1 MKPTWVFNDTHIG
14 VRRTAGTTT
23 ESAKA
28 LRQAILTNFDVLLEG
43 VDDGEDVILNGDL
56 TDRFDI
62 DLTDAF
68 DLLEVLHAFLKRNP
82 DSRLYIATGNH
93 DLSRDS
99 TKLGA
104 VQFLASLL
112 VMTHGN
118 VSLVCKPCTI
128 DGAIHIIP
136 HMVNQAQFDLALD
149 RVPEGAKYVLMHC
162 NWDSP
167 FAEHADHSLNLSR
180 EQAKALIERG
190 HTLILGH
197 EHHPREAFGGKLIV
211 TGCQFPTSIADCVTA
226 EGREI
231 KTLSC
236 VLLGEDGVSRKDT
249 WGKHQPE
256 GFNPLPIGHLLE
268 DGAAKFAEAKGF
280 IRVTGEVEAA
290 QAADALR
297 AISRLRQVS
306 SAFVIGNAVKVRTA
320 NADEIE
326 DALDGVEDVRR
337 VDVIAMLL
345 ESLTPEQQEAVK
357 AVLAMKDAH
366 A

>member
-14 VRRTAGTTT
+14 VRRTAGTTP

-28 LRQAILTNFDVLLEG
+28 LRQAILTNFEVLLEG

-82 DSRLYIATGNH
+82 DSRLFIATGNH

-112 VMTHGN
+112 AMTHGN
-118 VSLVCKPCTI
+118 VSLVCNPCTI
-128 DGAIHIIP
+128 DGAIHVIP

-180 EQAKALIERG
+180 ERAKALIERG

-226 EGREI
+226 EGREV
-231 KTLSC
+231 KSLSC
-236 VLLGEDGVSRKDT
+236 VLLDGAGVIRNDT
-249 WGKHQPE
+249 WSRHHKT
-256 GFNPLPIGHLLE
+256 GFRPLHIEDLLE
-268 DGAAKFAEAKGF
+268 RGTAEYADFKGF

-306 SAFVIGNAVKVRTA
+306 SAFVIGNAVKVRAGT
-320 NADEIE
+320 ADEIE
-326 DALDGVEDVRR
+326 DALEGVEDVRR

-357 AVLAMKDAH
+357 AVMTLKEEK
-366 A
+366 